1 MKVVRSLIFGWS
13 PIRIQDYLTS
23 EMMKFG
29 VPEHLARSII
39 KVLSDAGYLQS
50 EKTQPP
56 LVLTQEFRV
65 PLKTKDKKLA
75 LRPVETLVQE
85 IENTC
90 AARLSDATVKRLMT
104 RQHYLRLA
112 THHSLAED

>member
-39 KVLSDAGYLQS
+39 KVLADAGYLQS

-65 PLKTKDKKLA
+65 PLKTKDKKLMD
-75 LRPVETLVQE
+75 VMK
-85 IENTC
+85 
-90 AARLSDATVKRLMT
+90 RLTVKKKRIEIRLKG
-104 RQHYLRLA
+104 RPD
-112 THHSLAED
+112 SGI